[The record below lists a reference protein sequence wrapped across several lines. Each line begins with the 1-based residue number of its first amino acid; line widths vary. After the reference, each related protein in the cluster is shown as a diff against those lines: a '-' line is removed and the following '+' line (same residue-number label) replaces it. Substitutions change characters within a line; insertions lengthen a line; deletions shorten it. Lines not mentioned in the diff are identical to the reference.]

1 MADLQYLMAW
11 ILHSLTTHQRR
22 RGSKKKKQPDVQTA
36 LPIEL
41 LIQWLYKE
49 QLDCKET
56 KVWCGLVPKLQD
68 ILNWETFYTQGN
80 NLLASSLVAME
91 MAFGFKL
98 WQGEFNVEFTKTVS
112 SGLWAMNKLS
122 LHGGILDWSFW
133 CLQVV
138 GELTH
143 VVQSCN
149 SSFYMEECLKAITHL
164 TCKVQICVYTLK
176 KDWLF

>member
-41 LIQWLYKE
+41 LLQWLYKE

-98 WQGEFNVEFTKTVS
+98 WQGEFNLEFTKTVS
-112 SGLWAMNKLS
+112 SGLWAMKLAQS
-122 LHGGILDWSFW
+122 TWWNFGLDFLMLTGGRWADTCCTKLQQFILYGRVPQSHYTSH
-133 CLQVV
+133 LQ
-138 GELTH
+138 GSDL
-143 VVQSCN
+143 C
-149 SSFYMEECLKAITHL
+149 I
-164 TCKVQICVYTLK
+164 